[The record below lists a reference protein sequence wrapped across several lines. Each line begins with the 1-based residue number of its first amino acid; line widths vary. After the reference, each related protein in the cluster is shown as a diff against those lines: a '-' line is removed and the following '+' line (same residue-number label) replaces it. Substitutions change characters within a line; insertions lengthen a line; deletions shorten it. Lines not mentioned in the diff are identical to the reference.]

1 MDLTELRFKL
11 GVTDQIKMGTPKMS
25 AEQGQSSPRT
35 PAGIV
40 GLDDILNGGWPE
52 GHLFVVEGDPG
63 TGKTT
68 LGLQFLMAAAARG
81 QKSMYVTLS
90 ESQKELEGVARSH
103 GWSLAD
109 VALFEFTPT
118 EDSLRPE
125 DQYSAFHPSE
135 LEFQDTTQSILEEI
149 ARVQPTHI
157 VFDSLNEIRLLARDS
172 LRYRRQVL
180 ALKHYFTNRGC
191 TVLLL
196 DDKPAEGH
204 DMQLHSIAHGVI
216 SLERMPREYA
226 NERRRLRVAKL
237 RGSSFREGFHDY
249 VIETGGLKVFPRLVA
264 SEHRQ
269 LLEEGLAK
277 SGILE
282 LDALWGGGIP
292 LGTSTLILGP
302 AGTGKSSLAI
312 SYAVEAANQGHFA
325 SAFIFEETWQTMMS
339 RSAGLGMDLSA
350 LVEKDRISIQQVD
363 PAEMSPGEFVQQV
376 RHSVEK
382 KNARV
387 VVIDSLNGFL
397 NAMPGESYLPLQM
410 HELLTYL
417 NQQGVITILVMAQAG
432 IMGVT
437 MRSPVDLS
445 YLADNVLL
453 LRYFEA
459 RGEVRKAVSVV
470 KKRSGSHERTI
481 RELTFQNKEICV
493 GQPLTKFQGVMT
505 GVPTFVGAPEVL
517 TSPNHES

>member
-1 MDLTELRFKL
+1 MSNPKL
-11 GVTDQIKMGTPKMS
+11 S
-25 AEQGQSSPRT
+25 ALQHRSSPRT
-35 PAGIV
+35 PAGV
-40 GLDDILNGGWPE
+40 TGLDDILNGGWPE

-196 DDKPAEGH
+196 DDKTAEGH

-216 SLERMPREYA
+216 SLERVPREYA

-249 VIETGGLKVFPRLVA
+249 VIETGGIKVFPRLVA
-264 SEHRQ
+264 NEHPHQ
-269 LLEEGLAK
+269 LEEGLAK
-277 SGILE
+277 SGIPE
-282 LDALWGGGIP
+282 LDALWEGGIP
-292 LGTSTLILGP
+292 LGTSTLIIGP
-302 AGTGKSSLAI
+302 AGTGKSSLATR
-312 SYAVEAANQGHFA
+312 YAVEAVKRGKFA
-325 SAFIFEETWQTMMS
+325 SVFIFEETWQTMVN
-339 RSAGLGMDLSA
+339 RSAGLGMDLPS
-350 LVEKDRISIQQVD
+350 LVEKNRISIQQVD
-363 PAEMSPGEFVQQV
+363 PAELSPGEFVQSV
-376 RHSVEK
+376 RDSVEAR
-382 KNARV
+382 NARV
-387 VVIDSLNGFL
+387 VIIDSLNGFL
-397 NAMPGESYLPLQM
+397 NAMPGENYLPLQM
-410 HELLTYL
+410 RELLTYL
-417 NQQGVITILVMAQAG
+417 NQQGVLTILVMAQAG
-432 IMGVT
+432 LIGAS

-459 RGEVRKAVSVV
+459 CGQVRKAVSVV
-470 KKRSGSHERTI
+470 KKRSGQHE
-481 RELTFQNKEICV
+481 RELTFQNGEICV
-493 GQPLTKFQGVMT
+493 GQPLTNFQGVMT
-505 GVPTFVGAPEVL
+505 GVPAYMGDTEVL
-517 TSPNHES
+517 A